1 MIWFICSF
9 EAGDI
14 AVNTEEIAEVYADAF
29 NAGDLDTLADLLADD
44 FQFSGPVP
52 DPIDRDQFLVLMEV
66 MWNAFP
72 DLQFNTRL
80 VDISRNVVRFT
91 NQLAGT
97 HTGDLDLSFMGMGVI
112 PATGRSFSMA
122 REDGESVVDDG
133 YVVSTHIYP
142 TEGAG
147 LIAILDQL
155 GIKVPRM

>member
-1 MIWFICSF
+1 MIWLICSF
-9 EAGDI
+9 ESGDI

-52 DPIDRDQFLVLMEV
+52 EPMGRDQFLGLMDV

-80 VDISRNVVRFT
+80 VDINRNVVRFT

-97 HTGDLDLSFMGMGVI
+97 HTGDLDLSSMGLGVI
-112 PATGRSFSMA
+112 PPTGRSFSMA
-122 REDGESVVDDG
+122 REDGETVIQDG
-133 YVVSTHIYP
+133 YVVSTHVYP

-147 LIAILDQL
+147 MMAILGQL
-155 GIKVPRM
+155 GVKVPRM

>member
-52 DPIDRDQFLVLMEV
+52 EPIDRDQFLVLMEV

>member
-1 MIWFICSF
+1 
-9 EAGDI
+9 
-14 AVNTEEIAEVYADAF
+14 VNTEEIAEAYADAF

-52 DPIDRDQFLVLMEV
+52 EPMDRDQFLGLMEL
-66 MWNAFP
+66 MGQAFP
-72 DLQFNTRL
+72 DIQFNTRL
-80 VDISRNVVRFT
+80 VDINRNVVRFT

-97 HTGDLDLSFMGMGVI
+97 HTGNLDLSFMGLGVI
-112 PATGRSFSMA
+112 PPTGRPFSMA
-122 REDGESVVDDG
+122 REDGETVIENG

-147 LIAILDQL
+147 LMAILDQL

>member
-1 MIWFICSF
+1 MIWLICSF
-9 EAGDI
+9 ESGDI

-52 DPIDRDQFLVLMEV
+52 EPMGRDQFLGLMDV

-80 VDISRNVVRFT
+80 VDLNRNVVRFT

-97 HTGDLDLSFMGMGVI
+97 HTGDLDLSSMGLGVI
-112 PATGRSFSMA
+112 PPTGRSFSMA
-122 REDGESVVDDG
+122 REDGETVIQDG
-133 YVVSTHIYP
+133 YVVSTHVYP

-147 LIAILDQL
+147 MMAILGQL
-155 GIKVPRM
+155 GVKVPRM

>member
-1 MIWFICSF
+1 M
-9 EAGDI
+9 
-14 AVNTEEIAEVYADAF
+14 NTEEIAEAYADAF
-29 NAGDLDTLADLLADD
+29 NAGDLDTLADLLSDD

-52 DPIDRDQFLVLMEV
+52 EPMDRDQFLVLMDV

-80 VDISRNVVRFT
+80 VDINRNVVRFT

-97 HTGDLDLSFMGMGVI
+97 HTGDLDLSSMGLGVI

-122 REDGESVVDDG
+122 REDGETAIQDG
-133 YVVSTHIYP
+133 TVVSTHIYP

-147 LIAILDQL
+147 LMGILQQL
-155 GIKVPRM
+155 GIRVPHR

>member
-1 MIWFICSF
+1 MIWLICSF
-9 EAGDI
+9 ESGDI

-52 DPIDRDQFLVLMEV
+52 EPMGRDQFLGLMDV

-80 VDISRNVVRFT
+80 VDINRNVVRFT

-97 HTGDLDLSFMGMGVI
+97 HTGDLDLSSMGLGVI

-122 REDGESVVDDG
+122 REDGETVIQDG
-133 YVVSTHIYP
+133 YVVSTHVYP

-147 LIAILDQL
+147 MMAILGQL
-155 GIKVPRM
+155 GVKVPRM